1 MRSRR
6 RSPTV
11 RPGGRARR
19 ARPARRRRRGS
30 CRSSSGH
37 ACWDSQC
44 SIPFGLVGCRRA
56 EARSD
61 LPPRAPVARRTP
73 RRATGAWRA
82 TLLLLNLKVVDDAL
96 DALGLPRE
104 LLGTDLLL
112 RRLDSTVKV
121 NSGVVG
127 VNVHPGEVRSLIGDE
142 LRLHGGGDL
151 RVVDVLAGRLARHR
165 LASPV
170 DGEACKRSGTDLQC
184 APAACPVPAPGLFS
198 AFMRLPPY
206 CHPASLSLSSA
217 WLATSPSVAPS

>member
-6 RSPTV
+6 RSPTA
-11 RPGGRARR
+11 RPGGRGRR

-44 SIPFGLVGCRRA
+44 SIPSGLVGCRRA
-56 EARSD
+56 EARGD

-112 RRLDSTVKV
+112 RRLDGTVKV

-127 VNVHPGEVRSLIGDE
+127 VNVHPGKVRSLIGDE

-165 LASPV
+165 LASR
-170 DGEACKRSGTDLQC
+170 GEREDYQQHGNGFQC
-184 APAACPVPAPGLFS
+184 ATHLCALPAPGLLI
-198 AFMRLPPY
+198 AVMRRAPVLRAAPGTPR
-206 CHPASLSLSSA
+206 SA
-217 WLATSPSVAPS
+217 WRMASP